1 MYLFSP
7 ASAEDGCVCRLCS
20 RRCCLITLPDY
31 SSSEW
36 RENKNGAI
44 KWKLWYF
51 HELETAAFP
60 EINICPR
67 KHQFSS
73 SYTLKTNDA
82 ARVMMK
88 VMSAIFKSLWR
99 DFNAS
104 SHYLLWSVDPNSG
117 LCVLSRRPC
126 FCVSYYS
133 HVSHLRLIVSWCI

>member
-7 ASAEDGCVCRLCS
+7 TSAEDGCVRRLCS

-31 SSSEW
+31 PSSQW
-36 RENKNGAI
+36 RENKNSTM

-51 HELETAAFP
+51 HDSETAAFP
-60 EINICPR
+60 EINIRPR

-73 SYTLKTNDA
+73 SCTLKTNGA
-82 ARVMMK
+82 ARVMWT
-88 VMSAIFKSLWR
+88 VMSAIFESLWTH
-99 DFNAS
+99 FKAS

-117 LCVLSRRPC
+117 SCVLSRRPC
-126 FCVSYYS
+126 VCVSDYS